1 MIKIVPDPPS
11 STPRRCTL
19 HTRFSTCNSGHKPLF
34 AICDG
39 VDIEDALMHLS
50 MSLKAAFETNAQLCE
65 MIEKPLGGLA
75 WSTWHSLEI
84 CEALVESLLG
94 KVERPVVVAG

>member
-1 MIKIVPDPPS
+1 MIKIVPDPPA
-11 STPRRCTL
+11 RRCTV

-34 AICDG
+34 AICEG
-39 VDIEDALMHLS
+39 VDIEDALIHLS
-50 MSLKAAFETNAQLCE
+50 LSLRAAFETNAQLCE
-65 MIEKPLGGLA
+65 MVDKPLGGLV

-94 KVERPVVVAG
+94 RVERPVSVIR